1 VPKAIVFGGAVTDE
15 EVAAVMEA
23 VGAQAPGL
31 MSVRVTRQDIL
42 DQGAD
47 RPSPGVIARVLQE
60 KLGALVEEGRL

>member
-31 MSVRVTRQDIL
+31 TSVRVTRQDIL
-42 DQGAD
+42 DQGVD
-47 RPSPGVIARVLQE
+47 RPSPGIIARVLQE